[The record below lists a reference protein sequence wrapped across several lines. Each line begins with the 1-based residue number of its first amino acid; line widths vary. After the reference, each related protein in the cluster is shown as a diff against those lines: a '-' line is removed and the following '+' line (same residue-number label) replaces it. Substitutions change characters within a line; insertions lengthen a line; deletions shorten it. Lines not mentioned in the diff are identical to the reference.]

1 MPSSSG
7 RQLLL
12 LLALLT
18 LAALPAIQG
27 KNPHFIQIH
36 RIPTD
41 APVYMSHCQQHNTN
55 RHVSSN
61 IPRIWWSRKMSL
73 PRLTARW
80 RASRSQ
86 PSNGSRW
93 VKRESLLYMK
103 CNLVSHY
110 CLLWFLSGW
119 RTCQYQWKEVTSC
132 AVQGWR
138 PLLLPH
144 HAKQEG
150 AGRRRVLVCGQKP
163 RGQSRQSTCL
173 APNCW

>member
-12 LLALLT
+12 LLALLS

-27 KNPHFIQIH
+27 KIPLHPNPSHPYWHACLYVSLPTAQYQSP
-36 RIPTD
+36 RIIEHPTD
-41 APVYMSHCQQHNTN
+41 LV
-55 RHVSSN
+55 
-61 IPRIWWSRKMSL
+61 
-73 PRLTARW
+73 
-80 RASRSQ
+80 
-86 PSNGSRW
+86 
-93 VKRESLLYMK
+93 VKKNEPATLNCKVEGKPEPTVEWFKVGWEGIFVYMK

-110 CLLWFLSGW
+110 CLLCLLSGW